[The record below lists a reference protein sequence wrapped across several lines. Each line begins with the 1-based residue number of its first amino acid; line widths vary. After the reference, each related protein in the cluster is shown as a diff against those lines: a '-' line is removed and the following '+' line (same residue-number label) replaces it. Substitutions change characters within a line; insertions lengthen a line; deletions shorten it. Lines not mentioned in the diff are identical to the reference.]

1 MKNVLST
8 VQQRSKQS
16 EINYLEEAQFEAH
29 LLFRTIQNML
39 IEHGE
44 TKDSAN
50 LEQDARQILSKIRK
64 LIKQTR
70 NMDI

>member
-1 MKNVLST
+1 MTTVLQT
-8 VQQRSKQS
+8 RQHPKQS

-44 TKDSAN
+44 TKDGVN
-50 LEQDARQILSKIRK
+50 LEQDAKYILGKIRK
-64 LIKQTR
+64 LIKKTKA
-70 NMDI
+70 MDS

>member
-1 MKNVLST
+1 MNTS
-8 VQQRSKQS
+8 VQQHPKQS

-44 TKDSAN
+44 TKDSVN
-50 LEQDARQILSKIRK
+50 LEQDARHILGKIRK
-64 LIKQTR
+64 MLKQTKAF
-70 NMDI
+70 DS